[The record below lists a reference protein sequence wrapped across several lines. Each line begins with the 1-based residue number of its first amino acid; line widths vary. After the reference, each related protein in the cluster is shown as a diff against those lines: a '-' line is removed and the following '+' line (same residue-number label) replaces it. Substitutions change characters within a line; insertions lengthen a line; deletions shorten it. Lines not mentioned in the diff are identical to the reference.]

1 MSRVEVP
8 SPFSLKH
15 PTFDTMLQS
24 NLTRLFFS
32 FFFRVEK
39 MRLKKKK
46 SRFMNEGTFTRTNT
60 TLVTDP
66 NWGDCLKTKCT
77 WHAFNHRQSV
87 TLICRP
93 KNRCLRMCS
102 RRRQR
107 HWRLTFLFF
116 LLYRE
121 FKSTWMLF
129 PKSRAC
135 ATCVCEWG
143 GEEKKPETAFI
154 TSLHIVMRMRRG
166 ENEQRKPDLR
176 GESELDRRISFFFS
190 SFF

>member
-1 MSRVEVP
+1 
-8 SPFSLKH
+8 
-15 PTFDTMLQS
+15 MLQS

-143 GEEKKPETAFI
+143 GETRDCLHYFI
-154 TSLHIVMRMRRG
+154 AHCD
-166 ENEQRKPDLR
+166 ENEKRRKWAEKTRP
-176 GESELDRRISFFFS
+176 ERRVRAGQAHFFF
-190 SFF
+190 FFFFF